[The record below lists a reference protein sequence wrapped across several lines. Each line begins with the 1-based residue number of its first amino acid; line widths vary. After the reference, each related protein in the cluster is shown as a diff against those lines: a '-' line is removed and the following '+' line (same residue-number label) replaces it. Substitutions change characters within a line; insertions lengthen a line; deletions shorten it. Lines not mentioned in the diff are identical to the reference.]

1 MSHKAKLLIKYAM
14 LLLNIVDSPFDDT
27 CWLAKLIKYVIMGGL
42 LIPIIY
48 MWWKLSLLNSWVMV
62 GYFLIL
68 IKLQLFHVFM
78 LLVPFVSSLLAFA
91 LFLHIIMQVFF
102 PSHHCCASFYV
113 AITCLCAIFCFCVG
127 IVFYFHT
134 IIYVHVVVSCL
145 CIIVAHIV

>member
-1 MSHKAKLLIKYAM
+1 
-14 LLLNIVDSPFDDT
+14 
-27 CWLAKLIKYVIMGGL
+27 
-42 LIPIIY
+42 
-48 MWWKLSLLNSWVMV
+48 MV

-113 AITCLCAIFCFCVG
+113 AITCLCAIFCFCVA

-145 CIIVAHIV
+145 CIIVAHIVQVLALSHHCCASFHAITSCLCVDIMLALSPFFVLFLLSLFIFNYFLIFDFI